1 MGITAERLGKFGLV
15 DEIVKE
21 PLGGAHR
28 DPQAMADDL
37 KAAILRHLREVE
49 QLPEE
54 QLLAKRYERQ
64 RAHGVFRAV

>member
-1 MGITAERLGKFGLV
+1 V

-28 DPQAMADDL
+28 DPQMMAGNL

-54 QLLAKRYERQ
+54 QLLAKRYERL
-64 RAHGVFRAV
+64 RAQGVYRAV